1 MKPYELTYI
10 ISPEITAEE
19 AEAEA
24 KSIELL
30 IQGKEGVIIK
40 SEKPTPKT
48 LAYPIKRQGSGFF
61 VILEFQLEPEHIG
74 ELKEKI
80 QKNSK
85 IIRSMLIIKNP
96 VKIQKERRT
105 RRKPLVSS
113 TTAPTTTGVP
123 EEAKAE
129 EENKEES
136 KKEKKTS
143 KKVEL
148 NEIEKKLDE
157 ILSE

>member
-10 ISPEITAEE
+10 ISSEITAEE

-24 KSIELL
+24 KNIESF
-30 IQGKEGVIIK
+30 IQDKKGVILK
-40 SEKPTPKT
+40 SEKPSPKT

-61 VILEFQLEPEHIG
+61 AILEFQLEPEHLG
-74 ELKEKI
+74 ELKEKL
-80 QKNSK
+80 QKDGK
-85 IIRSMLIIKNP
+85 IIRHMLIIKNP

-105 RRKPLVSS
+105 RKKPLISPIFV
-113 TTAPTTTGVP
+113 
-123 EEAKAE
+123 EAIKDLPAQ
-129 EENKEES
+129 S
-136 KKEKKTS
+136 EKKKS

-148 NEIEKKLDE
+148 KEIEEKLAE